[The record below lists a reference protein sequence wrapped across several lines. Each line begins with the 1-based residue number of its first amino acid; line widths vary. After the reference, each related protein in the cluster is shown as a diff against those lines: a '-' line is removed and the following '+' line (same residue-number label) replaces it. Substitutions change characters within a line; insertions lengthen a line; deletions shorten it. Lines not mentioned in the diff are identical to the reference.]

1 MSLLPHKVNYRTV
14 EAPFCKFIA
23 LTLLL
28 FFILMSKQH
37 NKLKKKRNGLQSKT
51 FKFLTEF
58 LHPQITLHISL
69 VNSLLL
75 FCSVLNDLT
84 ASIKI
89 HEIILISRK
98 YRNWKN
104 TIFKITIVLILL
116 YVLTH

>member
-1 MSLLPHKVNYRTV
+1 
-14 EAPFCKFIA
+14 
-23 LTLLL
+23 
-28 FFILMSKQH
+28 MSKQH